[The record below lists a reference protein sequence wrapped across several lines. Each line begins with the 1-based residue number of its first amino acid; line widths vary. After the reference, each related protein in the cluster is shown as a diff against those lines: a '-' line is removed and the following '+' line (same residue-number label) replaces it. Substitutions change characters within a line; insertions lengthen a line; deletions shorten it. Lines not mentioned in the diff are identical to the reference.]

1 MTVALVH
8 DYLTQRGGAERVVLS
23 LLKAF
28 PDAPIYTSL
37 YDPDGT
43 YPEFRGADIRTS
55 PLDRLPFLR
64 RDHRLALPLLARTFS
79 KTKVEDD
86 VVLCSS
92 SGWAHGTQV
101 CGTKVVYCHS
111 PARWL
116 YATDEYLGGRRRAA
130 RVALAGLR
138 RHLER
143 WDRTAAASADRYL
156 TNSTAVKRR
165 IERVYGI
172 EAGVVPP
179 PPVLDPKG
187 PRRPVDSVEPGFL
200 LCVSRLLPYKNV
212 GPLVEAFADLPSER
226 LVVVGAGPEAARLR
240 AAAPPNVRFLGS
252 VSDEE
257 LRWLYAT
264 CDALL
269 AASYED
275 YGLTPLEAASF
286 GKPSAVLRAGGF
298 LDTVIDGSTGI
309 FFDRPDPPSIKG
321 AVRALARGAWRE
333 EDLCAH
339 AERFSGERFIARI
352 RSVVLDEELADVT

>member
-1 MTVALVH
+1 MSVALVH

-23 LLKAF
+23 LRKAF
-28 PDAPIYTSL
+28 PEAPVYTSL

-43 YPEFRGADIRTS
+43 YPEFRAADIRTS
-55 PLDRLPFLR
+55 PLDRVPFLR

-79 KTKVEDD
+79 NTEVEAD
-86 VVLCSS
+86 VTLCSS
-92 SGWAHGTQV
+92 SGWAHGATV
-101 CGTKVVYCHS
+101 SGTKIVYCHS

-116 YATDEYLGGRRRAA
+116 YATDEYLGGGRRAA
-130 RVALAGLR
+130 RLALAGLR

-165 IERVYGI
+165 IEQVYGI
-172 EAGVVPP
+172 EAEVVPP
-179 PPVLDPKG
+179 PPVIDPTG
-187 PRRPVDSVEPGFL
+187 PRYPVEGVEPGFL

-212 GPLVEAFADLPSER
+212 GAVVEAFADLPSER
-226 LVVVGAGPEAARLR
+226 LVVVGTGPEQGRLR
-240 AAAPPNVRFLGS
+240 AAASPNVSFLGS

-257 LRWLYAT
+257 LGWLYAS
-264 CDALL
+264 CVALL

-298 LDTVIDGSTGI
+298 LDTVVDGSSGI
-309 FFDRPDPPSIKG
+309 FFDRPDPSSIKG
-321 AVRALARGAWRE
+321 AVRALARGSWRE
-333 EDLCAH
+333 KELCAR
-339 AERFSGERFIARI
+339 AERFSEERFIARI
-352 RSVVLDEELADVT
+352 RSVVLGEELADVA

>member
-1 MTVALVH
+1 MRVALVH

-28 PDAPIYTSL
+28 PAAPIYTSL

-43 YPEFRGADIRTS
+43 YPEFRAADIRTS
-55 PLDRLPFLR
+55 PLDRVPFLR

-79 KTKVEDD
+79 KTAVEDN

-92 SGWAHGTQV
+92 SGWAPGTHV
-101 CGTKVVYCHS
+101 SGTKIVYCHS

-116 YATDEYLGGRRRAA
+116 YATDEYLGGRRRAG

-143 WDRTAAASADRYL
+143 WDRAAAASADRYL
-156 TNSTAVKRR
+156 TNSTAVKLR
-165 IERVYGI
+165 IERAYGI
-172 EAGVVPP
+172 EAEVVPP
-179 PPVLDPKG
+179 PPVLDPTG
-187 PRRPVDSVEPGFL
+187 PRHSVDSVEPGFL

-212 GPLVEAFADLPSER
+212 GPVVEAFADLPSER
-226 LVVVGAGPEAARLR
+226 LVVVGAGPEEARLR

-257 LRWLYAT
+257 LRWLYAN
-264 CDALL
+264 CNALL

-298 LDTVIDGSTGI
+298 LDTVVDGSSGI
-309 FFDRPDPPSIKG
+309 FFDQPDPSSIKG
-321 AVRALARGAWRE
+321 AVRALAKSSWRE

-339 AERFSGERFIARI
+339 AERFSEKRFIARI
-352 RSVVLDEELADVT
+352 RTVVLDEELADVA